1 MKHASKLL
9 LVLALAGIAALSA
22 PASSHAQKAPIAP
35 SQATSVSDPTQ
46 DRWWGAAGAIG
57 CGFGIR
63 ASIATKGNPFIVIGT
78 TVMCLIML
86 ADVITS

>member
-9 LVLALAGIAALSA
+9 LVLALAGFVASSF

-46 DRWWGAAGAIG
+46 DRWWGVAGAMG
-57 CGFGIR
+57 CGFGYR
-63 ASIATKGNPFIVIGT
+63 LFVGTGGNPWVGGATVI
-78 TVMCLIML
+78 MCLIMI
-86 ADVITS
+86 ADVVTS